1 MLKNVRV
8 WFVKTKSA
16 KYVSH
21 LDLLRCMTR
30 VLKISK
36 LPVWHTE
43 GYNPRIYM
51 TFAMPLS
58 LGFSGEREIMDIRLN
73 EDVPFDKICDV
84 LHAKLPEDIY
94 VTEASE
100 PKMKLEE
107 IGFAN
112 YQIDIE
118 SKDSG
123 KIKAKIHEMLDRENL
138 TVIKHGKKGDK
149 EVDIKPHFSDMKI
162 EQINENLLRILVC
175 LPCSVSG
182 GINPNLFINLL
193 EAEISEEISVDVIRK
208 CMLDKS
214 FAVFQ

>member
-1 MLKNVRV
+1 MKNVRV
-8 WFVKTKSA
+8 WFIKTKSA

-84 LHAKLPEDIY
+84 LRVILPEDIY
-94 VTEASE
+94 VTKASE
-100 PKMKLEE
+100 PIMKLEE
-107 IGFAN
+107 ICFAN

-123 KIKAKIHEMLDRENL
+123 KIRAKIDDMLNRENL
-138 TVIKHGKKGDK
+138 TVIKHGKKGNK

-193 EAEISEEISVDVIRK
+193 ETEISEEISVEVIRK

>member
-1 MLKNVRV
+1 VLKNVRV
-8 WFVKTKSA
+8 WFIKTKSA

-84 LHAKLPEDIY
+84 LRAKLPEDIY

>member
-84 LHAKLPEDIY
+84 LRAKLPEDIY

-123 KIKAKIHEMLDRENL
+123 KIKAKIHEMLDREKL

>member
-8 WFVKTKSA
+8 WFIKTKSA

-84 LHAKLPEDIY
+84 LRAKLPEDIY